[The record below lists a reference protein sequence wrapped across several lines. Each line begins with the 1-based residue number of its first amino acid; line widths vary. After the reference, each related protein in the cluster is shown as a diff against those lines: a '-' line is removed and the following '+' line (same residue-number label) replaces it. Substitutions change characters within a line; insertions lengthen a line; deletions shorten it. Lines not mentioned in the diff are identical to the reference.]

1 VIGDLKA
8 RGTAPQLRILESPA
22 FALHQLNG
30 IHVKDSSGPDI
41 DDEDSGFEARFG
53 GFAIPNES
61 DDETETTIS
70 KVIDFCNGILKT
82 VNEAAP
88 TSTHGSSDPALEHVE
103 RERSWATMVRDYA
116 ADSPPALA
124 GTKTAAEVLLDV
136 IAFCRKLES
145 SKKKSNCA
153 TLMVDKEVC
162 AKDTKLDT
170 LMCPVNHWA
179 SEMASDQCYSP
190 AYGPSSTKLRTRLA
204 NLSALDA
211 RDVFLFPTGMSA
223 IFSAYR

>member
-1 VIGDLKA
+1 MIGDLKA
-8 RGTAPQLRILESPA
+8 RGKPQLRILESPA
-22 FALHQLNG
+22 FVLHQPNG
-30 IHVKDSSGPDI
+30 IHVKDSSGPDV

-53 GFAIPNES
+53 AFAIPNES
-61 DDETETTIS
+61 DDETETTVS
-70 KVIDFCNGILKT
+70 KVIDFCQGILKT
-82 VNEAAP
+82 VNDAAP
-88 TSTHGSSDPALEHVE
+88 TSTHGSSDPALELEHVE
-103 RERSWATMVRDYA
+103 GQRSWATLVRDYA

-145 SKKKSNCA
+145 SKKN
-153 TLMVDKEVC
+153 TNGVTHDKEVR

-179 SEMASDQCYSP
+179 SEMTSDQCYSP